1 MASHMKF
8 TTQTKIRKAKSTIS
22 TSLMNGERECLKREK
37 ALMACKVVPEDDDKV
52 DDEAVKRPQ
61 FLVSLDHMKRDQRE
75 KLMKVLA
82 DYPEIF
88 RTEPR
93 RTTVLEN
100 MIHLTDPTPIRQRH
114 TREPHSP
121 IEKGDSNH
129 GSNRTIN
136 HCEE

>member
-1 MASHMKF
+1 MKF

-22 TSLMNGERECLKREK
+22 TSSKNGERERLKRNKKK
-37 ALMACKVVPEDDDKV
+37 ALMACKVVPEDDGKV
-52 DDEAVKRPQ
+52 DDKAVKHPQ
-61 FLVSLDHMKRDQRE
+61 FLVSLDHMKTDQRE
-75 KLMKVLA
+75 KVLA

-100 MIHLTDPTPIRQRH
+100 MIHLTDSTPIQQRP
-114 TREPHSP
+114 TREPRSP
-121 IEKGDSNH
+121 IEKGDSIDERH

-136 HCEE
+136 HCVE